1 MVKERGQSPT
11 WKSLPVRGLFGRLE
25 TIMWKDRSLQAVG
38 FAVVVSAVVG
48 GWFGRSAQARADQID
63 DRYRVFSTA
72 LSAIESGYADEAKS
86 DRLVYGAI
94 SGMLQT
100 LDPHSSFFDPKTY
113 AQMRER
119 QEGRY
124 YGLGITIQVVDGDIT
139 VVSLFEGSPAYAKGI
154 RRNDVIAEI
163 EGESTKGWTSDQAVG
178 KLRGQKGTPV
188 KIGVRRKESP
198 DLVKLDV
205 IRDEVRIPT
214 VRGVF
219 MLDEQTGYLRLADFS
234 ETSDRELGRALET
247 LQTKGMKRLVFD
259 LRDNPGGP
267 LDQAIRISSRFLAR
281 GDMVVYTRGR
291 VKNSDQDYRAT
302 ESSVLGNLPVVVI
315 VNRNSASAAEI
326 VTGALQDH
334 DRALV
339 VGETTFGKALVQS
352 VYRISQGA
360 GLALTTARY
369 YTPSGRMIQ
378 RPWDGAFDEYLTYG
392 LREQE
397 GNKQHAAADLKRTDS
412 GREVYSGGGVEPDRF
427 FAGPVEGFNPSRFGR
442 MLLGRQ
448 TFENFANRF
457 VAEGDTRQEFAAANK
472 ARKPLKSGFVVDDAM
487 MQEYRAFLKELNVT
501 IDEEA
506 FKNEEDFIRAM
517 LHYQIDTAIFSVDE
531 ARRNLVLKDPQTR
544 YAVTQFDAAETLLRT
559 SRAKALAAGAAR

>member
-1 MVKERGQSPT
+1 
-11 WKSLPVRGLFGRLE
+11 
-25 TIMWKDRSLQAVG
+25 MWKDRSLQAVG
-38 FAVVVSAVVG
+38 FAVVVSALVG
-48 GWFGRSAQARADQID
+48 GWFGRSAQAKADQID
-63 DRYRVFSTA
+63 DRYRVFSAA
-72 LSAIESGYADEAKS
+72 LSAIESGYVEEVKS
-86 DRLVYGAI
+86 DRLVYGSI
-94 SGMLQT
+94 TGMLQT

-124 YGLGITIQVVDGDIT
+124 YGLGISINVIDGDIT
-139 VVSLFEGSPAYAKGI
+139 VAALFEGSPAWHKGI
-154 RRNDVIAEI
+154 RRGDVIAEI

-178 KLRGQKGTPV
+178 KLRGQKGTAV
-188 KIGVRRKESP
+188 RIGVRRKELP
-198 DLVKLDV
+198 ELVRLDV
-205 IRDEVRIPT
+205 ERDEVRIPT

-219 MLDEQTGYLRLADFS
+219 MLDEQTGYMRLADFS

-247 LQTKGMKRLVFD
+247 LQAKGMKRLVFD

-267 LDQAIRISSRFLAR
+267 LDQAIRISSRFLSQ
-281 GDMVVYTRGR
+281 GEMVVYTRGR
-291 VKNSDQDYRAT
+291 VKNSEQDYRAM
-302 ESSVLGNLPVVVI
+302 ESSRLGNLPVIVI

-352 VYRISQGA
+352 VYRIAQGA

-369 YTPSGRMIQ
+369 FTPSGRMIQ

-397 GNKQHAAADLKRTDS
+397 SNKQHAPSDLKRTDS

-442 MLLGRQ
+442 MLLARQ

-457 VAEGDTRQEFAAANK
+457 VAEGDTRREFAAANVS
-472 ARKPLKSGFVVDDAM
+472 RKPLRSGFVVDDAM
-487 MQEYRAFLKELNVT
+487 MQEYRAFLKETNVP

-506 FKNEEDFIRAM
+506 WVKEDEFIRAM
-517 LHYQIDTAIFSVDE
+517 IHYQIDTAIFSVDE

-559 SRAKALAAGAAR
+559 ARAKSLAAGGR